1 MASTT
6 ESSLEKKISEYFENA
21 SYNELYSNDVWFT
34 LIVIIIVISI
44 AIYFYIKSTLVAY
57 RNSWQDHKCNPL
69 LMPFASIIN
78 SDKVYDNNDLEYIVN
93 NFNEC
98 LNILNEEVA
107 VDAKKPINSILTYIS
122 NFFDILY
129 NAFIGVKNFI
139 DYLFTLI
146 VYFLKLINTSIQNL
160 LLQMRLFFININDFL
175 GKILSVFTVI
185 YYTIILLIRSWK
197 LMFGVL
203 VMGWLLSFV
212 VPISVLMLI
221 VLILLIITII
231 IRMFAQLFIPI
242 VGPIISMFLIPLI
255 ILYGGAF
262 LVCLVVFILALFIYY
277 QFSEFLNIILEGNR
291 DF

>member
-34 LIVIIIVISI
+34 LIVIIIVIII

-107 VDAKKPINSILTYIS
+107 VDAKKPINHILTYIS

-146 VYFLKLINTSIQNL
+146 VYFLKLTNTSIQNL

-203 VMGWLLSFV
+203 VMGWLLAFV
-212 VPISVLMLI
+212 VPISVIMLI
-221 VLILLIITII
+221 VLLI
-231 IRMFAQLFIPI
+231 
-242 VGPIISMFLIPLI
+242 
-255 ILYGGAF
+255 
-262 LVCLVVFILALFIYY
+262 
-277 QFSEFLNIILEGNR
+277 
-291 DF
+291 

>member
-6 ESSLEKKISEYFENA
+6 ESSLEKKISDYFENA

-34 LIVIIIVISI
+34 LIIIIIVIII

-139 DYLFTLI
+139 EYLFTLI
-146 VYFLKLINTSIQNL
+146 VYFLKLINSSIQNL
-160 LLQMRLFFININDFL
+160 LLQMRLFFMNINDFL

-203 VMGWLLSFV
+203 VMGWLMAFV
-212 VPISVLMLI
+212 IPISMTMLSS
-221 VLILLIITII
+221 LILLIITVII
-231 IRMFAQLFIPI
+231 FSFTNSIPFI
-242 VGPIISMFLIPLI
+242 GPIIAVFII
-255 ILYGGAF
+255 ILIVFYGGAF
-262 LVCLVVFILALFIYY
+262 LVATVVFILAMFIYIK
-277 QFSEFLNIILEGNR
+277 FSEFLSEILEGNR